1 MLIDYLI
8 LALKNIRKRGLRS
21 WLTMLG
27 IFFGIAAVIA
37 LISLGQGL
45 QQAITGQFATLD
57 VDKLVI
63 QNIGTGF
70 GPPGSTVVK
79 KLTKNDLKI
88 IESVSGVD
96 VAIPR
101 LIRVVKVEF
110 NKIINFRYITSLP
123 DNKEQIKVIY
133 DALNVELKE
142 GQPLTETDQ
151 GKVILGNDFTDDS
164 FEKRIRVGSVLEIQG
179 KNFEVIGIL
188 KKASTFQIN
197 SVILMPES
205 DLKEILNIGDEI
217 DLIVAQVSEQK
228 KIQLVSKNIEREL
241 RRDRDLNVGEE
252 DFSVET
258 PLQSIETI
266 NTILSTIQLVLTGIA
281 AISLLIGGIGIA
293 NTMFTSVLERTKEIG
308 VMKAIG
314 AKNSDILTIFLIEA
328 GILGL
333 IGGALG
339 IVIGVAVSK
348 IMEYIAINQLGTTL
362 LQAATPLYLIFGCLA
377 FSFFIGAISGLLP
390 AYQALKVKPVEAL
403 RYE

>member
-27 IFFGIAAVIA
+27 IFFGIAAVVA

-79 KLTKNDLKI
+79 KLTKDDLKI
-88 IESVSGVD
+88 IESVKGVD

-133 DALNVELKE
+133 DALNLELEE
-142 GQPLTETDQ
+142 GLPLTEKDR
-151 GKVILGNDFTDDS
+151 GRIVLGNDFTDDS
-164 FEKRIRVGSVLEIQG
+164 FEKRIRVGSVLKIQG
-179 KNFEVIGIL
+179 KNFGVIGIL

-217 DLIVAQVSEQK
+217 DLIVVQVSDQK
-228 KIQLVSKNIEREL
+228 RIQLIAKNIEQEL

-258 PLQSIETI
+258 PLQSIDAI
-266 NTILSTIQLVLTGIA
+266 NTILSTIQLVVTGIA
-281 AISLLIGGIGIA
+281 AISLLIGGMGIA
-293 NTMFTSVLERTKEIG
+293 NTMFTSVLERTREIG

-314 AKNSDILTIFLIEA
+314 AGSRDILIIFIIESSF
-328 GILGL
+328 LGL
-333 IGGALG
+333 IGG
-339 IVIGVAVSK
+339 IIGV
-348 IMEYIAINQLGTTL
+348 IMGLT
-362 LQAATPLYLIFGCLA
+362 LA
-377 FSFFIGAISGLLP
+377 FAVAGIAGSILGSIDLKVQISSLLILFAIFFSLLIGVISGLIP
-390 AYQALKVKPVEAL
+390 AFQASKLKPVDAL
-403 RYE
+403 RK